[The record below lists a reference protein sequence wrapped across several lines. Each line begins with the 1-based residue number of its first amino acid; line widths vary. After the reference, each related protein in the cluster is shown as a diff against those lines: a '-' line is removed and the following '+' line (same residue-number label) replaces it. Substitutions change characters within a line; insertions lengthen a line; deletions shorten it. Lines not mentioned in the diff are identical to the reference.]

1 MMSRIDHRPNN
12 RSLITLG
19 MCTGVAKRLIH
30 LASERAIQRESFG
43 RKLMDQG
50 LIQKRLFHMELDTY
64 TMESMTYLTSGILDS
79 FSMPVISIESALT
92 KIFATDRLYR
102 VANDCLEIFG
112 VEAIEIGHPIEQYL
126 RDIRPWSMFE
136 VPNDV
141 LRLLVAWEGVI
152 SVSTSAHD
160 FIRKIRNPIQF
171 PGTKL
176 RHMLTSWKSRAQTL
190 RAPFSFKHDLWE
202 KVSQHLNLI
211 DYSRHY
217 STIDL

>member
-1 MMSRIDHRPNN
+1 
-12 RSLITLG
+12 
-19 MCTGVAKRLIH
+19 
-30 LASERAIQRESFG
+30 
-43 RKLMDQG
+43 MDQG
-50 LIQKRLFHMELDTY
+50 LIQKRLFHMEIDTY

-126 RDIRPWSMFE
+126 RDIRPWALFD

-141 LRLLVAWEGVI
+141 LRLLTAWEGVM
-152 SVSTSAHD
+152 SVSSSIHD
-160 FIRKIRNPIQF
+160 FVRKIRNPIHF

-176 RHMLTSWKSRAQTL
+176 RHMLTGWTTKAQSL
-190 RAPFSFKHDLWE
+190 RAPFTFKHDLWE
-202 KVSQHLNLI
+202 KVIFHCI
-211 DYSRHY
+211 YS
-217 STIDL
+217 SDDF